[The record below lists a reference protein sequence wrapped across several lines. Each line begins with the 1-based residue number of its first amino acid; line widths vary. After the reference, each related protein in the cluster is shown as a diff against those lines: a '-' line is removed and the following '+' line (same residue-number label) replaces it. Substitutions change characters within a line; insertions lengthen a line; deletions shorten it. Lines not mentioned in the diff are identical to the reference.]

1 MMKREAEKTDEIGH
15 FFLLVLFCKVKTF
28 RAIRSTNLTRQVS
41 TFLNVKN
48 ADIIIKLKKY
58 IDRKSASISCY
69 AMRRFLNLRIS
80 SNAVEKANDTMV
92 AKRQKHNKCHL

>member
-1 MMKREAEKTDEIGH
+1 MKSGIFPVSFILQGQNNRAFRLTD
-15 FFLLVLFCKVKTF
+15 
-28 RAIRSTNLTRQVS
+28 LTRQNS